1 MIDLGTPELAATF
14 SSLPA
19 SPSRAPRT
27 YVEAKAWLTSLGGF
41 HVVTEHA
48 EEVLVAVAVRG
59 RGADAVAASR
69 SDFDVA
75 DALFRAIRTLVTRL

>member
-1 MIDLGTPELAATF
+1 MIDLGTPELA
-14 SSLPA
+14 SKLSGLPSA
-19 SPSRAPRT
+19 APRGPRT
-27 YVEAKAWLTSLGGF
+27 YAEAKAWLTSLGGF

-59 RGADAVAASR
+59 RGAEAVAASR